1 MLISFSIFSI
11 TLHGVRISL
20 LYNWRHLGARTKES
34 FILKIQRHWLW
45 SLDCADG
52 VNIAKL
58 AGKKIYWKSNALWP
72 ITLQGVYILAKSN
85 VIVRTPKRSNKDNT
99 AYFIS
104 RLIQWYVSKLIA
116 SQRSLIL
123 GLLPAAAREMS
134 PRSFHFSGKNKTR
147 RTPREWWKSSLKFKR
162 LFTITE
168 RILARWLVESYGLW
182 EYRPWKWRNMS
193 RSAHVIF
200 RETSQETIN
209 KCYCKKQ
216 IDHNFPW
223 STLL

>member
-1 MLISFSIFSI
+1 MEKNKERKQKYIIIHHFFIVDFFRNFFHHSSSVYFF
-11 TLHGVRISL
+11 
-20 LYNWRHLGARTKES
+20 NWRHLGARTKES

-168 RILARWLVESYGLW
+168 RILAHWLVESYGLW
-182 EYRPWKWRNMS
+182 EYRPWKRRNMS
-193 RSAHVIF
+193 RSAGCFIF
-200 RETSQETIN
+200 GFSQKN
-209 KCYCKKQ
+209 K
-216 IDHNFPW
+216 
-223 STLL
+223 LLL